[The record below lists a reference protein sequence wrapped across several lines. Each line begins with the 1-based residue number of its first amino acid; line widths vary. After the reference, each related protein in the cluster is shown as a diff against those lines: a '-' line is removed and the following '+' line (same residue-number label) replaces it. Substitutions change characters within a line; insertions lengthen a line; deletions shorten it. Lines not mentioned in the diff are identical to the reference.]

1 MAISETHAGS
11 AERLRV
17 VVAYGTRR
25 HDAAI
30 PIGIPV
36 GLALERLGL
45 DLSRPE
51 TVVIGSDGDRINL
64 AHSIEEAVSDG
75 GLITVVETGRGSL
88 STAVQRGTGGN
99 NSVVGMRAWWFTSAF
114 AVVAILIAALGLIGS
129 TATVGPV
136 APGTAAG
143 FDGIG
148 GGPAAAGVLSPT
160 IRIITAVVLGVI
172 ALIALLSATR
182 DGSSGKLAS
191 SLTAPP
197 LLAFAAAVVAVDP
210 SLTGAAHLAA
220 LAGLIAATVVVAI
233 VHVRRLG
240 LYSLGATGLV
250 LVVLLIL
257 IGLWGGTLLL
267 ELPATVAAALAT
279 GFVPL
284 ALRILP
290 TTCLEVPPGYLI
302 EYPQLMTT
310 RWTVR
315 GRMPAG
321 SRPVTVR
328 AVGSMISNAQ
338 EQLIAGTIILSA
350 LPAVLLPIVF
360 VSIPDGNTVVLIAA
374 IVLASAV
381 VLSLGFSPRTA
392 TLPVLRWLPR
402 AGAAVVLVELGCAI
416 ALTSSAGLLGFVA
429 IGIVVIGVIAA
440 IVVIPVSRGTISIS
454 LSRTADLIEGLAT
467 VLALPAGFVAANLIT
482 ILQGMAS
489 A

>member
-25 HDAAI
+25 YDAAI
-30 PIGIPV
+30 PLGIPV

-45 DLSRPE
+45 SLSAPE
-51 TVVIGSDGDRINL
+51 TVVIGSDGDRIDP
-64 AHSIEEAVSDG
+64 SESVEDVVSDG
-75 GLITVVETGRGSL
+75 GMITVVDLGHSL
-88 STAVQRGTGGN
+88 SPNVEKRRTDDVT
-99 NSVVGMRAWWFTSAF
+99 SVVRLRSWWFASAF
-114 AVVAILIAALGLIGS
+114 ALVAIVVAALGFVGAGS
-129 TATVGPV
+129 ID
-136 APGTAAG
+136 
-143 FDGIG
+143 DG
-148 GGPAAAGVLSPT
+148 AAGVL
-160 IRIITAVVLGVI
+160 ADDGVI
-172 ALIALLSATR
+172 AAGILSPTVRTVTAIVLGIIAFVALFSATR
-182 DGSSGKLAS
+182 DSARGQLIS

-197 LLAFAAAVVAVDP
+197 LLAFAAAFVAVDP
-210 SLTGAAHLAA
+210 GLPAAAHLAT

-257 IGLWGGTLLL
+257 VALWGGTLLL
-267 ELPATVAAALAT
+267 EMPATVAAALAA

-315 GRMPAG
+315 GKMPAG

-328 AVGSMISNAQ
+328 AVGGMITNAQ
-338 EQLIAGTIILSA
+338 EQLVAGTVIFSA
-350 LPAVLLPIVF
+350 LPALLLPFVF
-360 VSIPDGNTVVLIAA
+360 AGIPDDNLVVLIAA
-374 IVLASAV
+374 IVLASTV

-402 AGAAVVLVELGCAI
+402 AGAAVVLVELGF
-416 ALTSSAGLLGFVA
+416 ALVTATSASLLVIVA
-429 IGIVVIGVIAA
+429 MGIVLIGVIAA
-440 IVVIPVSRGTISIS
+440 IATIPVSRGTISIS
-454 LSRTADLIEGLAT
+454 LSRAADLLEGLAT
-467 VLALPAGFVAANLIT
+467 ILALPAGFVAANLIT